1 MARRRQ
7 NPLQT
12 MHSVLTQ
19 DVTLNILGRLS
30 TKDLKV
36 LSEHLQAGTLME
48 NLTPLADTADH
59 MRVINQMPADI
70 SGVLKKL
77 PAKHVTTLAQN
88 LNSLPRDKKN
98 TLVCG
103 C

>member
-1 MARRRQ
+1 
-7 NPLQT
+7 

-19 DVTLNILGRLS
+19 DATLNILGRLS

-36 LSEHLQAGTLME
+36 LSRHLQAGTLME
-48 NLTPLADTADH
+48 NLTPLADSADYADA
-59 MRVINQMPADI
+59 INQMPADI

-77 PAKHVTTLAQN
+77 PKTHIATLAKN
-88 LNSLPRDKKN
+88 LNSLPRDEAN

>member
-12 MHSVLTQ
+12 IHSVLTQ
-19 DVTLNILGRLS
+19 DDTLNVLGRLS

-48 NLTPLADTADH
+48 NLTPLADSADH
-59 MRVINQMPADI
+59 ASTINQMPADI
-70 SGVLKKL
+70 SSVLKKL
-77 PAKHVTTLAQN
+77 PAKHVSTLVNN

-98 TLVCG
+98 NLVCG